1 MKINKFAL
9 ATAAFACLALQ
20 ASAQQTPA
28 EQAATD
34 TLEQAAEDSLPAR
47 SPEAYKID
55 GVAAI
60 VGDDAVLESD
70 IEGAYTQRQMN
81 GEYLD
86 ESDKCSILE
95 QLITDKMLAYQG
107 QVDSLEVTDSEVSNQ
122 VAQTIERLAL
132 SAGSVNKMLELYQ
145 KPDEET
151 MAADL
156 TPIIRSQA
164 FATAMKKELIGD
176 INPSPEDVRR
186 FFNRIPKDSLPV
198 FEEEFELA
206 TLVLRPKPSQEAIDE
221 VVNRLTEMKK
231 DIEAGNADFRMMAIL
246 YSDDAGSAS
255 NGGVY
260 ENVSK
265 GQFVKPFEAAAF
277 NLDEGEISDPVET
290 EYGYHIIQVIK
301 RRGEQLDLRHILM
314 KPKLMPDDL
323 QKTQARM
330 DSIVAKVRTGELNFD
345 DAVKR
350 FSQDEATRYNNGNML
365 NMYTGESAFKI
376 TELDRNLYYA
386 VSNLQAGQVS
396 DPIFIEDARSGDNY
410 AIYYVRKHSQTHT
423 ADYSQDFDKLKTL
436 AKQEMENTIIQDW
449 VRKKSK
455 EIFIHIND
463 DWKDCSFLS
472 EWQKAYRE

>member
-1 MKINKFAL
+1 MKINRFAL

-34 TLEQAAEDSLPAR
+34 SLEQAANDSLPPR

-95 QLITDKMLAYQG
+95 QLIIDKMLAYQG

-176 INPSPEDVRR
+176 VNPSPEDVRR

-301 RRGEQLDLRHILM
+301 RRGEQLDL
-314 KPKLMPDDL
+314 

-365 NMYTGESAFKI
+365 NMYTGESAFKV

-396 DPIFIEDARSGDNY
+396 DPVFIEDARSGDNY

-436 AKQEMENTIIQDW
+436 AKQEMEDNIIKEW
-449 VRKKSK
+449 VSKKSK

-472 EWQKAYRE
+472 EWQKVHRN